1 MRSNSQHKQ
10 HPTAEDATSNLAAA
24 ADDGCGMPH
33 AIYASQMKLTKSKK
47 KNGGSAEICQLRC
60 GKLISL
66 NRVKTN
72 ISF

>member
-47 KNGGSAEICQLRC
+47 KKR
-60 GKLISL
+60 GKCRNLSITL
-66 NRVKTN
+66 WQINLLK
-72 ISF
+72 